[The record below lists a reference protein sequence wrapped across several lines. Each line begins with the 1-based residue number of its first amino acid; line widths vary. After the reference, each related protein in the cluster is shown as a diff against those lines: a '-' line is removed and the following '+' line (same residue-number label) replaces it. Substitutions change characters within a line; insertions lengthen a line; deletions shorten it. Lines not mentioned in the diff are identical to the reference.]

1 MDGAGSQRRGA
12 ARVRGRRLAIG
23 LGVTVGAVGLGLLV
37 CRSVVGW
44 GFPVASGSMEP
55 TIMTGETVFLRY
67 DDSPPDL
74 FEIIAYTDVGGGA
87 SIKRCVGR
95 PSDKFR
101 IDASGDL
108 RIDGRTVIDHP
119 RRPGPIPMF
128 DASLQSIGDH
138 WRRGA
143 GAIDPWSRALGTER
157 GPDEVWEMDGSAVGR
172 GADLGLLRLHDRID
186 DGRLLPDGTRVPG
199 KHTVHDVAVS
209 FEVWIAAPGGRLR
222 VQLTDQGDVFEAS
235 VPVYAGE
242 QESRID
248 LFRTSAEGIEYLV
261 VGRSEVPVGAWIPV
275 RMENFDNRV
284 TFEFAGVSL
293 RADYDRNA
301 PHPTAF
307 DLQPKSTGS
316 RVRLGGEGIEMR
328 VRGIVVER
336 DVHWVPRGEFGVE
349 RELTLDADEVFVL
362 GDASG
367 DSRDSRDRGPIEL
380 DRVFGRAKAVVW
392 PLSGARRL
400 R

>member
-1 MDGAGSQRRGA
+1 MAGNDPQRPGVGR
-12 ARVRGRRLAIG
+12 ARWRRLAVV
-23 LGVTVGAVGLGLLV
+23 LTASVGAVGLGLLV
-37 CRSVVGW
+37 CRSAIGW

-67 DDSPPDL
+67 VRGIPDL

-87 SIKRCVGR
+87 SIKRCGGR
-95 PSDKFR
+95 PNDKVR
-101 IDASGDL
+101 VDPSGDL

-119 RRPGPIPMF
+119 NRPGPIPMF
-128 DASLQSIGDH
+128 DASLQSIGEH
-138 WRRGA
+138 FRRGA
-143 GAIDPWSRALGTER
+143 GEVDPWSRVEGAEPGR
-157 GPDEVWEMDGSAVGR
+157 NEVWEMDGSAVGR

-186 DGRLLPDGTRVPG
+186 DGRLLPDGTRVDG
-199 KHTVHDVAVS
+199 QHTVHDVAVS

-222 VQLTDQGDVFEAS
+222 VQLTEQGDVFEAS

-242 QESRID
+242 SESRID
-248 LFRTSAEGIEYLV
+248 LYRSSAEGIEYLV
-261 VGRSEVPVGAWIPV
+261 VGRSEVPIGAWIPV

-284 TFEFAGVSL
+284 TFEFAGVRL
-293 RADYDRNA
+293 RADYDRNT

-307 DLQPKSTGS
+307 DLRPKSTGP
-316 RVRLGGEGIEMR
+316 RVRLGGEGLEMR

-380 DRVFGRAKAVVW
+380 DRIFGRAEAVVW
-392 PLSGARRL
+392 PLRSVRRL